1 MATIETKT
9 KITTCDICGATIEP
23 EDQRLLQNDLEV
35 PIGYFMDLVNTVRV
49 KLTGLNIPYGKCTD
63 KPDVCR
69 NCTAKVL
76 EKALDRVKCRI
87 KSPVKAE

>member
-9 KITTCDICGATIEP
+9 KITTCDICGATIDP
-23 EDQRLLQNDLEV
+23 EDYRLLKEDLNV

-49 KLTGLNIPYGKCTD
+49 KLTGLNIPYCKSTD
-63 KPDVCR
+63 NPDICR
-69 NCTAKVL
+69 NCTAKQLEKVL
-76 EKALDRVKCRI
+76 ERVNRRI

>member
-9 KITTCDICGATIEP
+9 KITTCDICGATIDP
-23 EDQRLLQNDLEV
+23 EDYRLLKEDLNV

-49 KLTGLNIPYGKCTD
+49 KLTGLNIPYCKSTD
-63 KPDVCR
+63 NPDVCR

-76 EKALDRVKCRI
+76 ERALDRVKCRI
-87 KSPVKAE
+87 KNPVKA

>member
-9 KITTCDICGATIEP
+9 KITTCDVCGATIEP
-23 EDQRLLQNDLEV
+23 EDQRLLKDDLNIT
-35 PIGYFMDLVNTVRV
+35 IGYFMDLVNTIRV
-49 KLTGLNIPYGKCTD
+49 KFTGLNIPYAKSTD
-63 KPDVCR
+63 NPDVCR